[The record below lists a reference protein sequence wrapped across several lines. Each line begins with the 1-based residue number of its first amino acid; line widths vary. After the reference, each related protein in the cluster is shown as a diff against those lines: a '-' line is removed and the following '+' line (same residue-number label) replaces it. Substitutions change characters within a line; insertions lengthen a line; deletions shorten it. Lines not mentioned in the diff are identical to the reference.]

1 MCAWKGATFKGCA
14 RTWWGFTFMI
24 FEDLVMSGSTKR
36 CDPTFLAR
44 KLTIIQWRDSATI
57 SPLILEHRLKNTVQ
71 FWILKTGSQRGPT
84 SQMWC
89 PQSTFLQ
96 RMSIN
101 HWNIS
106 LKQNHTCFV
115 KRFHERVSSI
125 SFINNFTF
133 QLLVTNRGYLVT
145 YQKDIW
151 SCILMITKF
160 WWIYRLKTGSAVVS
174 NQFKFFWRRP
184 LCINF
189 SFSKDISQ
197 SNASKIT

>member
-1 MCAWKGATFKGCA
+1 
-14 RTWWGFTFMI
+14 
-24 FEDLVMSGSTKR
+24 
-36 CDPTFLAR
+36 
-44 KLTIIQWRDSATI
+44 
-57 SPLILEHRLKNTVQ
+57 
-71 FWILKTGSQRGPT
+71 
-84 SQMWC
+84 MWC

>member
-1 MCAWKGATFKGCA
+1 
-14 RTWWGFTFMI
+14 
-24 FEDLVMSGSTKR
+24 MSGSTKR
-36 CDPTFLAR
+36 CDPPFLAR

-57 SPLILEHRLKNTVQ
+57 SPSILENRLKNMVQ
-71 FWILKTGSQRGPT
+71 LWILKTGSQRGPT

-133 QLLVTNRGYLVT
+133 QLLVTNRGNLVT

-151 SCILMITKF
+151 SCILIITKF

-189 SFSKDISQ
+189 SLSKKISQ